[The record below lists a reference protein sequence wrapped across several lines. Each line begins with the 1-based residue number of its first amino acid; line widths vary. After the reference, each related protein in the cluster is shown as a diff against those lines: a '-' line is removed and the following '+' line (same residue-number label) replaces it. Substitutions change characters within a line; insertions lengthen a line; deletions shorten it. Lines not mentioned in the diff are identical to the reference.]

1 MSGVGVQSALNVQT
15 SPVISAGGASTQPHI
30 WTYIWFFLAICV
42 ILGFH
47 IRVFGHPLP
56 PAANFP

>member
-1 MSGVGVQSALNVQT
+1 MAGVGVQSALNVQT
-15 SPVISAGGASTQPHI
+15 SPVIPGGGAATSPHI
-30 WTYIWFFLAICV
+30 WTYMWAVLAVLV
-42 ILGFH
+42 IMGFH